1 MKSFDFEYDG
11 LTLSDMGYMI
21 CKFGSDGLQT
31 VSNGSQIA
39 FNTVSTLHGA
49 KHELANT
56 EYDGCLEYTFQ
67 ICKNPCFYSDTE
79 ITIKEVRRLS
89 NWLNREEFLKFKL
102 LDDEYS
108 NLYFEASFN
117 NISKI
122 ESDGKIVGLE
132 LNMITNRPFALQDQ
146 KTIIIKNLVEN
157 GTKVIND
164 VSDKEGYIYPYM
176 EITINQDG
184 DLSIYNEFEKRT
196 MLIKNCSLGEVI
208 TLDYPIIKSS
218 ISSHKIQN
226 DFNWSF
232 FRIANTFR
240 NKKNEL
246 TISIPC
252 TIKLMYSPIAKI
264 GI

>member
-1 MKSFDFEYDG
+1 MKSLDFEYDG

-31 VSNGSQIA
+31 ISNGSQIT

-49 KHELANT
+49 KHELT
-56 EYDGCLEYTFQ
+56 SVEYDGCLEATIQ
-67 ICKNPCFYSDTE
+67 ICKNPCFCEDIE
-79 ITIKEVRRLS
+79 ITLKDVRKLS
-89 NWLNREEFLKFKL
+89 SWLNRKEFLKFKL
-102 LDDEYS
+102 LDDEYL

-117 NISKI
+117 INKI

-132 LNMITNRPFALQDQ
+132 LNMITNRPFALQET
-146 KTIIIKNLVEN
+146 KIITIKNLEEN
-157 GTKVIND
+157 GVKTIND
-164 VSDKEGYIYPYM
+164 VSDAEGYIYPHM

-184 DLSIYNEFEKRT
+184 DLSIYNDLEERT
-196 MLIKNCSLGEVI
+196 MLIKNCKVGEVI
-208 TLDYPIIKSS
+208 TLDYPIIKSTLN
-218 ISSHKIQN
+218 SHKIQN

-232 FRIANTFR
+232 FRIANTFK
-240 NKKNEL
+240 NKCNEL

-252 TIKLMYSPIAKI
+252 TIKLSYSPIAKV